1 MDDGG
6 DFRSLGKSPYDIAVF
21 EKYNWVTKDGVR
33 TKAHFWAASW
43 EKPRHLQT
51 RPRDAIVATSRRSED
66 EARERA
72 VVKVLEFVKTVQGGT
87 YVMPAPRARKTK
99 VEILEKPDRTVQ
111 SFIEEWF
118 NANVESNRWQLST
131 KNGIQQKFEDY
142 VYPYL
147 GEIKLDD
154 LTHEQVRRHFTL
166 FLPSLRKLDKD
177 GNSTKVRRLQSPS
190 ITNILLHFHM
200 AILAAKAKNWIAG
213 DPAYKIK
220 VPGDKTSHN
229 TDDHI
234 FELVDALVQA
244 FIDKPDMDDQGTI
257 RVAIAF
263 FLGLRRGERC
273 GLRWADIQNLDSKH
287 PQIVVAK
294 QLGYVSENKGGVG
307 HFITDSTKTGRP
319 RKFAI
324 PALLVPYLQH
334 QKKVV
339 DGWKS
344 DKATWN
350 PLPEYQDLV
359 LTTPTGSLIK
369 LNDDS
374 EIINKWFA
382 KYSINVPDV
391 TAGDIR
397 HASATWW
404 VGENGLDRDSLKK
417 MFGWTKDSEM
427 DRYYARLNLEPLAE
441 IAKNATLKPRKKNG
455 DE

>member
-6 DFRSLGKSPYDIAVF
+6 DFRSLGKSPYDIAIF
-21 EKYNWVTKDGVR
+21 EKYNWVTKDGIR

-72 VVKVLEFVKTVQGGT
+72 IAKVLDFVKTVQGGA
-87 YVMPAPRARKTK
+87 YALPAARPRVTK
-99 VEILEKPDRTVQ
+99 VEIPEKPDRTVQ

-131 KNGIQQKFEDY
+131 LNGIQQKFEDY

-147 GEIKLDD
+147 GEIKLDA

-166 FLPSLRKLDKD
+166 FLPSLKKLDRD
-177 GNSTKVRRLQSPS
+177 GNSTNARLLRSPT
-190 ITNILLHFHM
+190 IRNILLNFHM
-200 AILAAKAKNWIAG
+200 AIVAARAKNWIAG
-213 DPAYKIK
+213 DPAHKIII
-220 VPGDKTSHN
+220 PSDKTSHN
-229 TDDHI
+229 TDDNI
-234 FELVDALVQA
+234 FELVDALVQT
-244 FIDKPDMDDQGTI
+244 FINEPDMDDQGTI

-263 FLGLRRGERC
+263 FCGLRRGERC
-273 GLRWADIQNLDSKH
+273 GLRWADIQDLDGSH
-287 PQIVVAK
+287 PQIIVAK
-294 QLGYVSENKGGVG
+294 QLGYISENKGGVG
-307 HFITDSTKTGRP
+307 HFITDTTKTGRP
-319 RKFAI
+319 RKFPI

-339 DGWKS
+339 DAWKA
-344 DKATWN
+344 DEATWN
-350 PLPEYQDLV
+350 PMPEYADLI

-382 KYSINVPDV
+382 DYSIDVPEV

-404 VGENGLDRDSLKK
+404 VGENGLERDELKK

-427 DRYYARLNLEPLAE
+427 DRYYARLNLQPLAKK
-441 IAKNATLKPRKKNG
+441 ARNATLKPRNNDG
-455 DE
+455 N